1 MTTVTTLQNK
11 SVTRY
16 RAIFISDLHLGFR
29 GCQADRL
36 LDFLRSTESEFLY
49 LAGDIFD
56 GWEMKKRP
64 YWPPEHQEV
73 VKLILHK
80 AANGTQVIYTPGNH
94 DECARDFCGHSFD
107 NILVRDTA
115 IHTTANDK
123 KLLVLHGDQ
132 FDTVV
137 KISPWLAHI
146 GASMY
151 GKLLLLNRLVNAARK
166 LLGKP
171 YWSLAAHLKNRVKN
185 VVSYI
190 GRFEEAVINSTRS
203 QNLDGVVCG
212 HIHHAEITHFGDTL
226 YCNTGDWVE
235 SCTALIEKPNGEL
248 AILRWADALQGH
260 DTRSDQAA
268 LPKAA

>member
-1 MTTVTTLQNK
+1 MNAVSRLQNK
-11 SVTRY
+11 ASHKVRS
-16 RAIFISDLHLGFR
+16 IFISDLHLGFR
-29 GCQADRL
+29 GCQADQL

-64 YWPPEHQEV
+64 YWPPEHQAV
-73 VKLILHK
+73 VKLILEK
-80 AANGTQVIYTPGNH
+80 AANGTKVIYTPGNH

-115 IHTTANDK
+115 IHTTADNK
-123 KLLVLHGDQ
+123 RLLVLHGDQ

-137 KISPWLAHI
+137 QVSPWLAHV

-151 GKLLLLNRLVNAARK
+151 GKLLLLNRLVNGVRQ

-190 GRFEEAVINSTRS
+190 GRFEEAVVNSTRS
-203 QNLDGVVCG
+203 QKLDGVVCG
-212 HIHHAEITHFGDTL
+212 HIHHAEITRFGDTL

-235 SCTALIEKPNGEL
+235 SCTALIERANGALE
-248 AILRWADALQGH
+248 IMRWVDERNRRKAPESPEVLPE
-260 DTRSDQAA
+260 AA
-268 LPKAA
+268 